1 MKNRILEETIRLIR
15 QKGFSYTMN
24 DLAAALGTSKR
35 TLYAHYSSK
44 DKLAEAFVEQFI
56 AEMKQ
61 MERDIYENESLDV
74 LEKVKKM
81 LIGLPQGM
89 ELLNMGLLSELKK
102 YHYDAWLTLDT
113 FIKEEWTV
121 VLELLNECKQQK
133 RIRDINPDLF
143 VHMYIGSIN
152 QVYDPEYPLK
162 HQFTTGEVL
171 QSIVDVLFNGITAD
185 GEAEV
190 R

>member
-1 MKNRILEETIRLIR
+1 MKKRMLAETIRLIR
-15 QKGFSYTMN
+15 QKGFSFTMN

-44 DKLAEAFVEQFI
+44 DKLAGAVVEQFI

-61 MERDIYENESLDV
+61 MERDIYENERLDV
-74 LEKVKKM
+74 LEKVKQL

-89 ELLNMGLLSELKK
+89 DLLNMGLLSELKK

-113 FIKEEWTV
+113 FMKEEWTIV
-121 VLELLNECKQQK
+121 FELLNECKRKK
-133 RIRDINPDLF
+133 RIRNINVDLF

-171 QSIVDVLFNGITAD
+171 ESIVDVLMNGITAD
-185 GEAEV
+185 EEDEA
-190 R
+190 

>member
-1 MKNRILEETIRLIR
+1 MEKRILAETIRLIR
-15 QKGFSYTMN
+15 QKGFSFTMN

-35 TLYAHYSSK
+35 TLYAYYSSK
-44 DKLAEAFVEQFI
+44 DKLAEAVVEQFI

-74 LEKVKKM
+74 LEKVKQL

-113 FIKEEWTV
+113 FMKEEWTV
-121 VLELLNECKQQK
+121 VLELLNECKRRK
-133 RIRDINPDLF
+133 RIRNINPDLF

-171 QSIVDVLFNGITAD
+171 ESIVNVLFNGITAD
-185 GEAEV
+185 EEADAT
-190 R
+190 

>member
-1 MKNRILEETIRLIR
+1 MEKRILAETIRLIK
-15 QKGFSYTMN
+15 QKGFSFTMN

-35 TLYAHYSSK
+35 TLYAYYSSK
-44 DKLAEAFVEQFI
+44 DQLVEAVVEQFI

-61 MERDIYENESLDV
+61 MERDIYEN
-74 LEKVKKM
+74 
-81 LIGLPQGM
+81 
-89 ELLNMGLLSELKK
+89 ELKK

-113 FIKEEWTV
+113 FIKEEWAI
-121 VLELLNECKQQK
+121 VLALLNECKQQK
-133 RIRDINPDLF
+133 RIRNINLDLF

-171 QSIVDVLFNGITAD
+171 ESIVDVLFNGITAD
-185 GEAEV
+185 EEADAT
-190 R
+190 